1 LTLCNA
7 GHWTACERIAPIFG
21 AFISDEGI
29 MQLFTW
35 APGLGTAQLLSFTV
49 ASASVPGF
57 ALACAC
63 GCGVFDVGTAAMI
76 QTHPGLMV
84 YVEDDYQDQNQN
96 WVGSRAAPAASNT
109 DKEIE
114 TNFGGVGFDYNFN
127 RDWGMSVKVP
137 YWFRTFRT
145 DIGAPGTPDVVPF
158 NHSALGDI
166 RVLGTYTGFSPD
178 MSTGLSVGVKLPTGD
193 WTYPN
198 FDRDT
203 SIGTGTTDLL
213 LGGYHLGTISVENH
227 LKWFV
232 EALFQRAFD
241 SREGYRP
248 GNETDAAA
256 GLLYDGFQLGN
267 SGKLTA
273 LLQVIGSD
281 RLHDSGANADPP
293 NSGYHRVLLSPGLEA
308 DVGKWKFY
316 GDAEFRV
323 YHYANAARSVATEGT
338 QGQLVAPVLL
348 KFIVSYS
355 F

>member
-1 LTLCNA
+1 
-7 GHWTACERIAPIFG
+7 
-21 AFISDEGI
+21 
-29 MQLFTW
+29 MQLSTW
-35 APGLGTAQLLSFTV
+35 ARGPAAPPADWSASRTAQLLSFTV

-96 WVGSRAAPAASNT
+96 WVGSHAAPAANNT

-158 NHSALGDI
+158 NHRALGDI

-178 MSTGLSVGVKLPTGD
+178 MSTGLSVGVKLATGD

-281 RLHDSGANADPP
+281 RLHDSGVNADPP
-293 NSGYHRVLLSPGLEA
+293 NSGYRRVLLSPGLEA
-308 DVGKWKFY
+308 DVGQWKFY

-323 YHYANAARSVATEGT
+323 YHDANAARSVATEGT